1 MAATLDDGRFDEAD
15 ALLAEMQATHP
26 REWRV
31 DWYRALADL
40 GAYRIEQARTALDAV
55 YGAVPG
61 ELAPK
66 LALGLACESGGD
78 LAEAA
83 RWYEVV
89 ARTDPSVTAA
99 SFGLARCLLAAGD
112 RAGALAA
119 YERVPDSS
127 IGYIDA
133 QTARVHVLSAGNGN
147 GEPAVDDLLAAGA
160 ALENLPVDEVQRER
174 LTTEL
179 LDAALRLTLLGANG
193 GAGTSRLLGV
203 RLEEHELRLGLER
216 CYRELARHASTRAER
231 IALVDD
237 ANRIRPRTWV

>member
-1 MAATLDDGRFDEAD
+1 
-15 ALLAEMQATHP
+15 
-26 REWRV
+26 
-31 DWYRALADL
+31 
-40 GAYRIEQARTALDAV
+40 V

-66 LALGLACESGGD
+66 LALGVACELGGE
-78 LAEAA
+78 LTEAA

-89 ARTDPSVTAA
+89 ARTDPAITAA

-112 RAGALAA
+112 RTGALAA

-127 IGYIDA
+127 SGYIDA

-147 GEPAVDDLLAAGA
+147 GEPAVDELLAAGA
-160 ALENLPVDEVQRER
+160 ALEGLPVDDVQRER
-174 LTTEL
+174 LTAEL
-179 LDAALRLTLLGANG
+179 LDAALRLTSLGANG
-193 GAGTSRLLGV
+193 GDGASRLLGI

-216 CYRELARHASTRAER
+216 CYRELARHAPTRAER